1 MGNYSIELNMQNKK
15 AIIVGGGE
23 IAFRKLAT
31 LLQAGADITVISP
44 SINKEITRLV
54 KENKITWLEKYF
66 EAIDLY
72 HAHIVI
78 AATNDKSV
86 NRFVACS
93 ANAYQLVNVVD
104 DPLSGNFNV
113 PATLKRGDLTISIA
127 TGGTSPVLAKKIRDE
142 ISLHYGS
149 EYSEYIQFLSTARK
163 EIKKLPISLVEQ
175 NKMLREITEQEY
187 QQSKERQRSYLDKV
201 TNIAKRQL
209 ADH

>member
-15 AIIVGGGE
+15 AIIVGGGK
-23 IAFRKLAT
+23 IAFRKLAS

-44 SINKEITRLV
+44 SINKEITRLE

-93 ANAYQLVNVVD
+93 ANPYQLVNVVD
-104 DPLSGNFNV
+104 DPLKGNFSV

-163 EIKKLPISLVEQ
+163 EIKQLPISPYEQ
-175 NKMLREITEQEY
+175 NMMLREITEQEY
-187 QQSKERQRSYLDKV
+187 QQSEEKQKSYLDKI
-201 TNIAKRQL
+201 TSINQKAIG
-209 ADH
+209 

>member
-1 MGNYSIELNMQNKK
+1 MGNYSIELNVQNKK
-15 AIIVGGGE
+15 AIIVGGGK
-23 IAFRKLAT
+23 IAFRKLAS

-44 SINKEITRLV
+44 SINKEITRLE
-54 KENKITWLEKYF
+54 KENKITWLEKHF
-66 EAIDLY
+66 EAIDLD

-93 ANAYQLVNVVD
+93 ANPYQLVNVVD
-104 DPLSGNFNV
+104 DPLRGNFNV

-163 EIKKLPISLVEQ
+163 EIKKLPISVVEQ
-175 NKMLREITEQEY
+175 HKMLREITEREY
-187 QQSKERQRSYLDKV
+187 RQSKERQRSYLAKV
-201 TNIAKRQL
+201 TNIEKRQL
-209 ADH
+209 VDH